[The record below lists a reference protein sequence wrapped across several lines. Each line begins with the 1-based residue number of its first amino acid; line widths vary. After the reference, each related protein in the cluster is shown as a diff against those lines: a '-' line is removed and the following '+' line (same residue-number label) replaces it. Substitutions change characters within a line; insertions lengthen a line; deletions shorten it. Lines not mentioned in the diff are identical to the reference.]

1 MAGRVTRSDR
11 VLRVL
16 RTTMISARLR
26 ICGWKFEP
34 LRAQFLLAWRNWHP
48 ITNAAAGNS
57 HHQLTNNV
65 QFLNQSN
72 SLCADLPPWCLLL
85 PPAATLALAAMHGIA
100 LPEFP

>member
-1 MAGRVTRSDR
+1 
-11 VLRVL
+11 
-16 RTTMISARLR
+16 MISARLR